1 MTNVSK
7 NKKKKKKKKNF
18 FLLHVDAIVNVRV
31 WVLSNEVEK
40 TSLRVFFNSVYL
52 YDSMF
57 AGIVWINKPHYV
69 MK

>member
-1 MTNVSK
+1 MTNGSK
-7 NKKKKKKKKNF
+7 NPKKKNFF
-18 FLLHVDAIVNVRV
+18 FLLHVDHIVNVRV

>member
-1 MTNVSK
+1 MVVK
-7 NKKKKKKKKNF
+7 IQKKKKFFF
-18 FLLHVDAIVNVRV
+18 FLHVEHIVNVRV
-31 WVLSNEVEK
+31 WVLSDEVEK

>member
-1 MTNVSK
+1 MTNGSK
-7 NKKKKKKKKNF
+7 NKKKKIFF
-18 FLLHVDAIVNVRV
+18 FLLHVDPIVNVRV

>member
-1 MTNVSK
+1 MVVK
-7 NKKKKKKKKNF
+7 IKKKKKKKKSFF
-18 FLLHVDAIVNVRV
+18 FLLHVDPIVNVRV

-52 YDSMF
+52 YVSMF

>member
-1 MTNVSK
+1 MTNGSK
-7 NKKKKKKKKNF
+7 NQKKKNF
-18 FLLHVDAIVNVRV
+18 FLLLHVDPIVNVRV

>member
-1 MTNVSK
+1 MTNGSK
-7 NKKKKKKKKNF
+7 NQKKKKFF
-18 FLLHVDAIVNVRV
+18 FLLHVDPIVNVRV